1 MDARTETWGMA
12 DTSDDGD
19 VSELWL
25 ARIQWLEGK
34 LTNAERELI
43 AEGLDAFGVRA
54 LAETIRKEIAA
65 LKGLAT
71 DHLGGRRER

>member
-1 MDARTETWGMA
+1 MDARTEAWGVA
-12 DTSDDGD
+12 DTSDVGD

-43 AEGLDAFGVRA
+43 AEGLDAFGVRT
-54 LAETIRKEIAA
+54 LAETIRKEIAG

-71 DHLGGRRER
+71 DRMGGRRER

>member
-1 MDARTETWGMA
+1 MDARTEAWGVA
-12 DTSDDGD
+12 ATSDDGD

-43 AEGLDAFGVRA
+43 AEGLDAFGVRT
-54 LAETIRKEIAA
+54 LAETIRKEIAG

-71 DHLGGRRER
+71 DRLGGRRER

>member
-1 MDARTETWGMA
+1 MDARTEPWGMA
-12 DTSDDGD
+12 DTQDDGD

-25 ARIQWLEGK
+25 ALIQLLEGK

-54 LAETIRKEIAA
+54 IAETIRKEIAA

-71 DHLGGRRER
+71 DRLGGRRVR

>member
-1 MDARTETWGMA
+1 MDARTEACGVAGTW
-12 DTSDDGD
+12 DDGD

-34 LTNAERELI
+34 LTNAERELVG
-43 AEGLDAFGVRA
+43 EGLDAIGVRA
-54 LAETIRKEIAA
+54 LAETIGKEIAG

-71 DHLGGRRER
+71 VRLGGRRER